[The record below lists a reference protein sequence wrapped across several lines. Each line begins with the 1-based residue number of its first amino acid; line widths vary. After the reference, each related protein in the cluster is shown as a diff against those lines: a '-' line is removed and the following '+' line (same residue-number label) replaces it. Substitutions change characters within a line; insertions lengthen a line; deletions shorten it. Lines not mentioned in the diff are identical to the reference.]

1 MRKPDPANQTPTL
14 QRAKLAPPAAFN
26 RTLERPRILELLGP
40 GKAARV
46 NLVTGPAGFGKTTL
60 LRHAYQA
67 RPSGKVGWLT
77 FDDGDNDPS
86 RLLFHLAA
94 AIGRPFAM
102 ASQPESAFDN
112 LSITADHL
120 VGLQEAFAELV
131 PDFCLF
137 FDDVD
142 TLTEQAALET
152 IRTLIQSAPPETT
165 FVLGARAHP
174 ELPLGR
180 LRMHGIL
187 QEIDANLLR
196 FSPSEIGELIRHEVP
211 DEPVD
216 PLMVDRLADVT
227 EGWIGSIQMAVMSLK
242 STRNKRDFLL
252 NFSGSNTELADYLAE
267 DLLARQ
273 SRKLK
278 DFLISTSVLDQLSPE
293 LCDYVLQR
301 EGSAAI
307 LEQLV
312 KANMFLFSIDADQ
325 SWFRYHRLFRDFLL
339 DRARALGDAGLSALR
354 KRAALWFSGHGR
366 PATAI
371 HYALASDDLE
381 LAASL
386 IDESV
391 MPFFLAGRLT
401 TIAEWVRPLPTNIR
415 SRYPRIMVAYAWSLL
430 ALQQKPDTVTELV
443 ADLERRSD
451 LPDDLRD
458 EVLYLGPFHLGLRDS
473 LMDLDAICED
483 ALRRSPRASSFSRG
497 VLWNIITYV
506 RLHKRDFA
514 AAAQAAR
521 EARDAHL
528 RSGSAYGLVFAEC
541 FAGTIELER
550 GRLRSARA
558 ICETA
563 RASTKGSQNE
573 AMPAIAVALLDIR
586 LLYQTNRVDELS
598 EQIDRFGRLIAQL
611 GTPKE
616 VIDYHEITARL
627 AFSSGNYT
635 EACRI
640 LNELRQLGRLRPHRR
655 MVATGWALQ
664 AQMAAR
670 HGDVAAASDYF
681 DQASECSELKQ
692 FGGEI
697 FAATKAIIDF
707 TSGRIALARA
717 DLDAAIARAER
728 CKADLEAHELRL
740 LRIELGLSAGEREA
754 VMADMRKALSFIVR
768 EGAVRAALHAPGH
781 VRRALDGFARES
793 REWTDWKFLD
803 QLDTAGARPGI
814 SMPTGEASAAALEPL
829 SVREL
834 DVLKL
839 VSKGLSNQSIAD
851 RLYISLPTVKTHL
864 RNINAKLFAANRTEA
879 VAVARQHSLIQ

>member
-1 MRKPDPANQTPTL
+1 MKKPDPASQTPTL
-14 QRAKLAPPAAFN
+14 QRAKITPPAAFN
-26 RTLERPRILELLGP
+26 RTLERPRILELLEP
-40 GKAARV
+40 GRAARV

-60 LRHAYQA
+60 LRHAHQA
-67 RPSGKVGWLT
+67 RPPTKVAWLT
-77 FDDGDNDPS
+77 FDNQDNDPS

-94 AIGRPFAM
+94 AIGHPFATE
-102 ASQPESAFDN
+102 SHPESAFDN

-120 VGLQEAFAELV
+120 VGLQRKFAEL
-131 PDFCLF
+131 PAAFCLF
-137 FDDVD
+137 FDDID
-142 TLTEQAALET
+142 ALTEQAALET
-152 IRTLIQSAPPETT
+152 IRSLIQSAPPETT
-165 FVLGARAHP
+165 FILGARAHP

-180 LRMHGIL
+180 LRMHGAL

-196 FSPSEIGELIRHEVP
+196 FSRNEIEELLRHEVP
-211 DEPVD
+211 DEPMD
-216 PLMVDRLADVT
+216 SSMVDRLADVT

-273 SRKLK
+273 SRELE

-293 LCDYVLQR
+293 LCDSVLQR

-307 LEQLV
+307 LERLV
-312 KANMFLFSIDADQ
+312 KANMFLFSIGAEQ
-325 SWFRYHRLFRDFLL
+325 YWFRYHGLFRDFLL
-339 DRARALGDAGLSALR
+339 NRANALGDASLSALR
-354 KRAALWFSGHGR
+354 KRAALWFSRHGR
-366 PATAI
+366 PAAAI

-381 LAASL
+381 LAAGL

-401 TIAEWVRPLPTNIR
+401 TIAEWVRPLPADVRN
-415 SRYPRIMVAYAWSLL
+415 RYPRIMLAYAWSLL
-430 ALQQKPDTVTELV
+430 ALHQKPDTVTELV
-443 ADLERRSD
+443 TDLERRSD

-458 EVLYLGPFHLGLRDS
+458 EVLYLGPFHLGLRDK
-473 LMDLDAICED
+473 LMELDAICED
-483 ALRRSPRASSFSRG
+483 ALNRSPRASSFSQG

-514 AAAQAAR
+514 DAAQSAR
-521 EARDAHL
+521 EARNAHL

-563 RASTKGSQNE
+563 RASTKGGQSE

-586 LLYQTNRVDELS
+586 LLYETNRADELC

-627 AFSSGNYT
+627 AFLSGNYT

-640 LNELRQLGRLRPHRR
+640 LNELRQLGRLRSHRR

-670 HGDVAAASDYF
+670 RGDIAAASDYF

-697 FAATKAIIDF
+697 FATTKAIVDLA
-707 TSGRIALARA
+707 SGRMALAGI
-717 DLDAAIARAER
+717 DLDEAVARAEQ
-728 CKADLEAHELRL
+728 CKGDLEAHALRL
-740 LRIELGLSAGEREA
+740 LRIELRLSAGEEDA
-754 VMADMRKALSFIVR
+754 AATDIRKTLNFVVR
-768 EGAVRAALHAPGH
+768 EGALRIVLQASAN
-781 VRRALDGFARES
+781 VRRAIAAFARE
-793 REWTDWKFLD
+793 RGEYGDLKLVE
-803 QLDTAGARPGI
+803 QLD
-814 SMPTGEASAAALEPL
+814 PTGAGSDVSPRAGTALPAALEAL

-864 RNINAKLFAANRTEA
+864 RNINAKLCAGNRTEA
-879 VAVARQHSLIQ
+879 VAVARQHLLIQ